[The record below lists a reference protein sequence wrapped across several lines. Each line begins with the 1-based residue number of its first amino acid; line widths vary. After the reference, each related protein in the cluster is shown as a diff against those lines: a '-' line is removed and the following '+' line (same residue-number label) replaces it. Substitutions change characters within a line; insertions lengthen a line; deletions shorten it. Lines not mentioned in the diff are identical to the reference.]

1 MLVLRKPTSRQL
13 VNRATQPLSQ
23 TFYELLR
30 NCVSTLCEVEA
41 LVSCLAGM
49 LRGLERLFR
58 KRRGNP

>member
-1 MLVLRKPTSRQL
+1 MLVLGKPTSRQM
-13 VNRATQPLSQ
+13 VDSATQALSQ

-49 LRGLERLFR
+49 LERL
-58 KRRGNP
+58 GETI

>member
-1 MLVLRKPTSRQL
+1 MLVLGKPTSRQL

-41 LVSCLAGM
+41 LVSCLAGV
-49 LRGLERLFR
+49 LERL
-58 KRRGNP
+58 GETI

>member
-1 MLVLRKPTSRQL
+1 MLVLRKLTSRQL
-13 VNRATQPLSQ
+13 VNRATQPLLQ

-49 LRGLERLFR
+49 LERL
-58 KRRGNP
+58 GETI